1 MEYDTP
7 SRFIRDIDP
16 SLLHVE
22 GTMGSFDQSA
32 QRLPWQRASE
42 GPEWMQ
48 NPRPVATQFRAD
60 PKPRQ
65 VAPRRPEPKV
75 DPFSEGFKR
84 QLDIASG
91 GRFKPVASTRQTS
104 AVSAQSSSAPHSLH
118 EGAVIEHQRFGI
130 GTVVKLEGAGDNEKA
145 TVEFRNVGTKQL
157 LLKFAKFTV
166 VK

>member
-48 NPRPVATQFRAD
+48 NPRPGATQFRAD

-84 QLDIASG
+84 QLNIASG
-91 GRFKPVASTRQTS
+91 GRFKPVAS
-104 AVSAQSSSAPHSLH
+104 APSAPSSPSNSGLR
-118 EGAVIEHQRFGI
+118 EGAVIEHQRFGV
-130 GTVVKLEGAGDNEKA
+130 GTVVKLEGTGDNEKA
-145 TVEFRNVGTKQL
+145 TVEFRNVGIKQL
-157 LLKFAKFTV
+157 LLKFAKFTI